1 MVLTKVKTRWSEMKI
16 PSFLKTIRF
25 RLTVWYSAF
34 LVLIMAILVIGINV
48 AIINSRPTISAIM
61 PPFPGDNQTFRQ
73 GITNERNRNMQDLRN
88 FSLIG
93 VGVVLIF
100 GAVGGYFLSGFML
113 KPVDRVSSLASR
125 ISHTNLKERI
135 KYMGPEDEVKR
146 LADTFDNMLE
156 RLDSAFGSQKQF
168 VQDAAHE
175 LRTPIAIAQTNIE
188 ALEMEKRATREDYKR
203 LVDILKL
210 SLNRMNDINDSLLL
224 LSEES
229 LLKSRWA
236 MMNMGLIL
244 REVYVEAG
252 AEARATGINFELKPI
267 DSDLFVSGDTMHL
280 KQVLINLID
289 NAIKYNRPGGTIV
302 LSAHQDSQLVI
313 IEVSDTGIGI
323 SPEALPRVFDRF
335 FRVDKSRS
343 RANGG
348 SGLGLAIVKRIIE
361 DHGGAVSV
369 ESTVGCGSTFRIS
382 LPVLKKMSTP
392 A

>member
-1 MVLTKVKTRWSEMKI
+1 MVLTKIKTRWLKMKT
-16 PSFLKTIRF
+16 PSFMKTIRF
-25 RLTVWYSAF
+25 RLTIWYSAF
-34 LVLIMAILVIGINV
+34 LVLIMAVLVIGINI
-48 AIINSRPTISAIM
+48 AIINSRPVISAIM

-73 GITNERNRNMQDLRN
+73 GITDERNRNMQDLRN

-100 GAVGGYFLSGFML
+100 GAIGGYYLSGFML

-135 KYMGPEDEVKR
+135 KYMGPADEVKR

-156 RLDSAFGSQKQF
+156 RLDSAFESQKQF
-168 VQDAAHE
+168 IQDASHE

-188 ALEMEKRATREDYKR
+188 VLEMEKRATREDYKR
-203 LVDILKL
+203 LVDILKM
-210 SLNRMNDINDSLLL
+210 SINRMKDINNSLLL

-229 LLKSRWA
+229 LLKSRRA
-236 MMNMGLIL
+236 MVNIGLLL
-244 REVYVEAG
+244 REVYIEAG
-252 AEARATGINFELKPI
+252 AEAKATGINFELKPT
-267 DSDLFVSGDTMHL
+267 DSNLFVSGDTIHL

-289 NAIKYNRPGGTIV
+289 NAIKYNRPDGTIV

-323 SPEALPRVFDRF
+323 SPEDLPRVFDRF

-343 RANGG
+343 RVNGG

-361 DHGGAVSV
+361 DHGGTVSV
-369 ESTVGCGSTFRIS
+369 ESTVGIGSTFRIS
-382 LPVLKKMSTP
+382 LPMSNKMVTP